1 MTASEWI
8 RRILVDLMYSWLYT
22 SGMTTPIPLQSLL
35 QQMAQIQ
42 QMERGKL
49 CILRH
54 GPNGPYYNHQTWEN
68 GRNISRYVPPDQ
80 LEAMQQAIA
89 GYEQFQ
95 ALVQQHVE
103 QVVQSTRAQRE
114 AGSKKKTVA
123 SISTSRKRRKSKS

>member
-1 MTASEWI
+1 
-8 RRILVDLMYSWLYT
+8 MYSLLYIY
-22 SGMTTPIPLQSLL
+22 GMTTLPTPDSLL

-49 CILRH
+49 CLLRH

-68 GRNISRYVPPDQ
+68 GRNVSRYVPPDQ

-89 GYEQFQ
+89 GYGQFQ
-95 ALVQQHVE
+95 ALVKQHVE
-103 QVVQSTRAQRE
+103 RVVQNTRAQRE

-123 SISTSRKRRKSKS
+123 PISTSPKRRKSNS

>member
-1 MTASEWI
+1 M
-8 RRILVDLMYSWLYT
+8 
-22 SGMTTPIPLQSLL
+22 SGMTTSISLQSLL

-49 CILRH
+49 CLLRH

-68 GRNISRYVPPDQ
+68 GRNVSRYVPPDQ

-89 GYEQFQ
+89 GYQQFQ
-95 ALVQQHVE
+95 GLVQQHVE
-103 QVVQSTRAQRE
+103 QVVQSTRAQRV
-114 AGSKKKTVA
+114 AGAKKKMAA

>member
-1 MTASEWI
+1 MTSPA
-8 RRILVDLMYSWLYT
+8 T
-22 SGMTTPIPLQSLL
+22 SQSLL

-49 CILRH
+49 CLLRH

-68 GRNISRYVPPDQ
+68 GRNVSRYVPPDQ

-89 GYEQFQ
+89 GYQQFQ
-95 ALVQQHVE
+95 GLVQQHVE

-114 AGSKKKTVA
+114 AGSKKKTAA
-123 SISTSRKRRKSKS
+123 SISTSRQRRKSKS

>member
-8 RRILVDLMYSWLYT
+8 RRILVDLMYSELYT

-68 GRNISRYVPPDQ
+68 GRNVSRYVAPDQ
-80 LEAMQQAIA
+80 LEAMQHAIA
-89 GYEQFQ
+89 GHEQFQ

-114 AGSKKKTVA
+114 AGSKKKTDA
-123 SISTSRKRRKSKS
+123 SISTSRKRRKSKG

>member
-1 MTASEWI
+1 M
-8 RRILVDLMYSWLYT
+8 VDKMYSRLYI
-22 SGMTTPIPLQSLL
+22 SGVTTPITPHCLL

-68 GRNISRYVPPDQ
+68 GRNVSRYVPPDQ

-95 ALVQQHVE
+95 SLVKQHVE

-114 AGSKKKTVA
+114 AGSKKKTAA
-123 SISTSRKRRKSKS
+123 SISTSLKRRKSSS

>member
-1 MTASEWI
+1 M
-8 RRILVDLMYSWLYT
+8 VDKMYSRLYI
-22 SGMTTPIPLQSLL
+22 SGVTTPITPPSLL

-68 GRNISRYVPPDQ
+68 GRNVSHYVPPDQ

-95 ALVQQHVE
+95 SLVKQHVE

-114 AGSKKKTVA
+114 AGSKKKTAA
-123 SISTSRKRRKSKS
+123 SIFTSLKRRKSSS